1 MLRKVSVILGILG
14 LFVLVTSVSAGTS
27 NPDADVNGCY
37 LDSTVTSINEGDT
50 IPVVAECSGVY
61 TDNNVF
67 GFQFGTS
74 ISAGDYSGSEPTSY
88 TPGTF
93 SSLASDGL
101 LIGENTLAL
110 YGVSRQN
117 ADVVNVT
124 DFTLGSYSLT
134 ADTDLTSADGSV
146 SVTFVDDTFKLSD
159 QYGAPLTGW
168 LRTVNDL
175 NVTVNDIDLAWL
187 SGDVTV
193 RSDSDSI
200 GSLSTVTLDLGPKQ
214 YTDAAEG
221 SYQTS
226 LTMDAGYLYVE
237 NGSGVVGGSYATA
250 NDSNNTLNI
259 DVAADMWGH
268 LACSTSPVNLGDTGS
283 AQNADSLIGTSGVIT
298 LLAGDANDDGVISNT
313 DATIIGGDF
322 GDSGVDINA
331 SYEGDMNLDT
341 TVNIFDLVHVGRN
354 FDATTATSACD

>member
-1 MLRKVSVILGILG
+1 MLRKVSVILGTLG
-14 LFVLVTSVSAGTS
+14 LFVLVTSVTAGS
-27 NPDADVNGCY
+27 PNPDADVYGCF
-37 LDSTVTSINEGDT
+37 LSSTAATVNEGQS
-50 IPVVAECSGVY
+50 IPVVAECEGVII
-61 TDNNVF
+61 DNNVF
-67 GFQFGTS
+67 GFQIGTS
-74 ISAGDYSGSEPTSY
+74 ISAGDYSGSAPTEY
-88 TPGTF
+88 TAGTF

-101 LIGENTLAL
+101 LVGENTLAL

-146 SVTFVDDTFKLSD
+146 SVTFVDSTFKLSD

-175 NVTVNDIDLAWL
+175 NVTINDIDLAWL

-298 LLAGDANDDGVISNT
+298 LLAGDVNDDGVVSNT
-313 DATIIGGDF
+313 DSTIIGGDF

-331 SYEGDMNLDT
+331 LYEGDINLDT